1 MKVRTVGYYKEMQHG
16 FGASESIMDYLHK
29 ESELRIDDICHYL
42 ESGIEFIVSPG
53 IVEDVVKP
61 EKGMAGTPST
71 FTDGEWFWPGDLAYY
86 VRNYKLKLPDEFIE
100 TMIRNNWEVNCTLDD
115 LDYEEIEIDGVK
127 IFEDE

>member
-1 MKVRTVGYYKEMQHG
+1 MKVRTVGYYKETQHG

-29 ESELRIDDICHYL
+29 ESEIRIDDICNYL
-42 ESGIEFIVSPG
+42 ESGIEFIVSLG

-115 LDYEEIEIDGVK
+115 LDYEEIEVNGVK
-127 IFEDE
+127 IFENE